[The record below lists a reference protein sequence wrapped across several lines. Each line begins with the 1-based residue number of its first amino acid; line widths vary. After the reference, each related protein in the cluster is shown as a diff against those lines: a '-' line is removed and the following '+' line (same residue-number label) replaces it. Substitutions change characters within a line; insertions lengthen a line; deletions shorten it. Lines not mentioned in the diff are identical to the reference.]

1 MEELNYPCYV
11 KDGIYMF
18 KVISK
23 KEYVSVHFA
32 EISGFFGIE
41 FHLSELIIYKKSQII
56 TEKEFNFNLIELIYI
71 INKEFNFN

>member
-56 TEKEFNFNLIELIYI
+56 SEKEFNKVR
-71 INKEFNFN
+71 NKVIKLMKAL